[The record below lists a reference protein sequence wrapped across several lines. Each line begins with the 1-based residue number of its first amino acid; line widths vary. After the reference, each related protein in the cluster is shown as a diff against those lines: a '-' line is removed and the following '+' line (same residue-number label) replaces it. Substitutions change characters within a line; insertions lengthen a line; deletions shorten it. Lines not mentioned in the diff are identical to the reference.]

1 MNQIEQKLDSAQ
13 RKFVPTFGEKS
24 KQDAKVTE
32 FQTLEISEGKGKTPS
47 TSEIANRAS
56 ISTRTPKNLKIGAS
70 AITR

>member
-32 FQTLEISEGKGKTPS
+32 F
-47 TSEIANRAS
+47 
-56 ISTRTPKNLKIGAS
+56 
-70 AITR
+70 